1 MMLNK
6 TSQAN
11 LHIESSKTYLECEFF
26 LTELIVLAYFTH
38 NVSLPLLNCVE
49 VSNQK
54 ELLDILS
61 QLYSDLSLGKMDT
74 LKDYIVTYKH
84 VPVQTNVSELE
95 KKILHLMCEHSA
107 KALK

>member
-38 NVSLPLLNCVE
+38 NVSLPLLKC

-54 ELLDILS
+54 ELLEILP
-61 QLYSDLSLGKMDT
+61 QLYSNLSLGKMDT

-84 VPVQTNVSELE
+84 VPVQTNVS
-95 KKILHLMCEHSA
+95 
-107 KALK
+107 